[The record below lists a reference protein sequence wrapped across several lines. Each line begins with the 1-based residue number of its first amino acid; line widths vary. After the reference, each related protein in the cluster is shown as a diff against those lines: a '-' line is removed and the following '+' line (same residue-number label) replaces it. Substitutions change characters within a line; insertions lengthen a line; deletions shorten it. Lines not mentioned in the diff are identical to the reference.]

1 MENYLRKQYLRVK
14 TTLFKNY
21 CTYMYSAS
29 SMWKKIKRF
38 FEKSPSQLKV
48 AKLLVETGLRIGKD
62 GKIYCGEIEIPATKI
77 ATSLEV
83 DRRVVKDMA
92 QAILKTK
99 ELKHLFLN
107 LKPAGPLLRDV
118 AQYLGYGVVEIR
130 ASPESVG
137 IIAEATTLIA
147 NKGISIRQILAE
159 DAEIYPD
166 PKLTIITEKP
176 IPGEMLSKFLKIS
189 TVRQVSIL

>member
-1 MENYLRKQYLRVK
+1 
-14 TTLFKNY
+14 
-21 CTYMYSAS
+21 
-29 SMWKKIKRF
+29 MWKKIKSF
-38 FEKSPSQLKV
+38 FENSPSQLKV
-48 AKLLVETGLRIGKD
+48 AKLLVETGLRIGNN
-62 GKIYCGEIEIPATKI
+62 GRIYCGEIEIPATKI
-77 ATSLEV
+77 ATSLNV

-99 ELKHLFLN
+99 ELKHLFTN

-147 NKGISIRQILAE
+147 NRGISIRQILAE

-176 IPGEMLSKFLKIS
+176 VPGEMLSRFLKIS
-189 TVRQVSIL
+189 TVRQVTIL